1 MLGVATR
8 CLVEGHNHLQEQI
21 RQFLLATHV
30 LAGFTALLS
39 AAAAIASKKGRALHR
54 TTGRVY
60 SIAMGYIV
68 CSAFPLAILRPNPFL
83 FGVACFSGY
92 LVWTGYRRA
101 TQRAPQLTRTDQWT
115 VLAGGGVIAGMA
127 IYGAYMLATGESL
140 GVVSLAFAG
149 GLTIF
154 VAQDIQSLR
163 SGAPLGKF
171 RIARHLQ
178 RMLGGTIATIT
189 AVLVA
194 QVVPQLAGTS
204 IPPFVVWL
212 LPTIA
217 LTPLIVWWSYKTLAP
232 K

>member
-1 MLGVATR
+1 MQDL
-8 CLVEGHNHLQEQI
+8 I
-21 RQFLLATHV
+21 RQFLLVTHV
-30 LAGFTALLS
+30 LAGIIALLG
-39 AAAAIASKKGRALHR
+39 AAVAIASKKGRALHR
-54 TTGRVY
+54 TTGKVY

-101 TQRAPQLTRTDQWT
+101 TQRAPQLTRIDQWT
-115 VLAGGGVIAGMA
+115 LLAGIVVIAGIA
-127 IYGAYMLATGESL
+127 IYGAYMVTNGESL
-140 GVVSLAFAG
+140 SVVLLVFAG

-154 VAQDIQSLR
+154 VVDDIQALR
-163 SGAPLGKF
+163 SGTLTGKF

-212 LPTIA
+212 TPTII
-217 LTPLIVWWSYKTLAP
+217 LSPLIVWWSYKTLAP